1 MGERHAQDLERFVA
15 DKAAIEHNG
24 HVVGYPGLEHF
35 FNQRL
40 IERSADDPFAG
51 QEAPHAGETPDRLGS
66 TRNVISDFAQLDGL
80 ALD

>member
-1 MGERHAQDLERFVA
+1 MRERHAQDLERFVA

-24 HVVGYPGLEHF
+24 HVVSCPSLEHF

-40 IERSADDPFAG
+40 IQRPADDPLAG
-51 QEAPHAGETPDRLGS
+51 QEAPDARETADRLGI
-66 TRNVISDFAQLDGL
+66 TRNVIRDFAQLDGL